1 MTHHLGAPFH
11 SALILSYSTIL
22 LTHKSNFMSAAQ
34 FRFRQSTP
42 IRTTD
47 TMQPLD
53 EEAGINYQ
61 IDRIRSYRSNVHNSK
76 ILLNEVERINQRIR
90 MLFKN
95 LLKETA
101 DHLIMSNCY

>member
-1 MTHHLGAPFH
+1 V
-11 SALILSYSTIL
+11 LILSYSKTL
-22 LTHKSNFMSAAQ
+22 LTYKSNFMSAAQ
-34 FRFRQSTP
+34 FRFKQSTP
-42 IRTTD
+42 IRTND

-61 IDRIRSYRSNVHNSK
+61 IDRIRSYRSNVNNSR
-76 ILLNEVERINQRIR
+76 ILLNEVEKINQRIR

-101 DHLIMSNCY
+101 DYLIISNCY